1 MKKILSVFLMS
12 FIVFALSACNA
23 DVVKIEDYEWEMR
36 TVMSNDTESA
46 QYQDELVVAVGEA
59 DELYPDAEI
68 VDMTLTAK
76 DGEITITD
84 TTNGKTYNGTYEV
97 MQKTP
102 KGTDYEIIID
112 GVNGYATVAPTEYY
126 DGSEIPTLPIN
137 IDGYSLYF
145 IPMSRNL
152 LRLEKG
158 IMMKI
163 EIEKDFPQYFK
174 PAYPEE
180 FELFSHF
187 EVTAGIP
194 TVLFAVT
201 TWKEN
206 GKPNVCFHS
215 WSCFHGD
222 KTAFFAVMGNLYQH
236 THTYANIQREKC
248 FCINFLPIS
257 CYDRLVN
264 TIHQNEWDNDEFA
277 AGGFTVSNAKT
288 IHAPAISEAF
298 LTMECT
304 LKDIQDLSGAGITAM
319 VIGQVQ
325 HISVEEA
332 YAQGYELRYGKDG
345 FMLLVPAPQDLV
357 TGEPNQSAIATVH
370 IEKYD

>member
-264 TIHQNEWDNDEFA
+264 TIHQNEWDDDEFA